1 MNLVK
6 TILTV
11 LLFFQF
17 LLAVQEPEVVVL
29 SIKVGSSIDAA
40 ENILMGLFPD
50 IKGFES
56 AQFYKI
62 SDNRYMAK
70 IVFMDR
76 SRRRLKKRHYS
87 WKQFQRLKYLAGSH
101 PEITDEQREQQM
113 DYLTY
118 LRAHNILDD
127 IPPNTFC
134 TLKNARGHRFKGTF
148 IGYDER
154 TVTFQS
160 LTQRLRFPIE
170 DLELIAYRPFIDDG
184 QPWKKFLAFAMGALG
199 GVALAEVWNE
209 QKSPRID
216 AVWHNRFTGMGVG
229 LLLGMEMFEAVSV
242 LTSPTR
248 YIALTQEELA
258 KMK

>member
-1 MNLVK
+1 MNPVK

-11 LLFFQF
+11 FLFCQF
-17 LLAVQEPEVVVL
+17 LLAVQKPEVVVL

-118 LRAHNILDD
+118 LRA
-127 IPPNTFC
+127 
-134 TLKNARGHRFKGTF
+134 
-148 IGYDER
+148 
-154 TVTFQS
+154 
-160 LTQRLRFPIE
+160 
-170 DLELIAYRPFIDDG
+170 
-184 QPWKKFLAFAMGALG
+184 
-199 GVALAEVWNE
+199 
-209 QKSPRID
+209 
-216 AVWHNRFTGMGVG
+216 
-229 LLLGMEMFEAVSV
+229 
-242 LTSPTR
+242 
-248 YIALTQEELA
+248 
-258 KMK
+258 